1 MNRHEALCQALK
13 CKVQCAL
20 VSALE
25 KLVVLERQTSDE
37 RLEGNVEKTV
47 TKTDP
52 GPRGGREMVSTKPAR
67 EGCVGM
73 SVMLAHGVCSGVCW
87 TWGAE
92 RAPGVRERGAA
103 GRRQETRPAQRA
115 VACSGKAYHVR
126 LRVSRRVSDFLP
138 WKRQEPRGI
147 SSW

>member
-1 MNRHEALCQALK
+1 M
-13 CKVQCAL
+13 QCAL

-47 TKTDP
+47 TKTDL

-73 SVMLAHGVCSGVCW
+73 SAMLSHGVCSGVCW

-103 GRRQETRPAQRA
+103 GRKKGRHSGQSPAPERPAM
-115 VACSGKAYHVR
+115 SG
-126 LRVSRRVSDFLP
+126 
-138 WKRQEPRGI
+138 
-147 SSW
+147 